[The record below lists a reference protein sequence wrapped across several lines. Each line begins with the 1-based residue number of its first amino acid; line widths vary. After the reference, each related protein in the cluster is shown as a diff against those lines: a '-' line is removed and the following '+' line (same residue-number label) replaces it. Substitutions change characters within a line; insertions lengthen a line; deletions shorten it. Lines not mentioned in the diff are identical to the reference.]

1 MGKPDRLGVHPFIS
15 AWKPKVPADNKL
27 LEVLV
32 FCQIFYRGI
41 AVVLLEMRQRAG
53 SALTDERHGNIS
65 LNNEQHLF
73 TGAGMCKIV
82 RKKLRN
88 ALEGGVNCAFCYV
101 ETSGKME

>member
-1 MGKPDRLGVHPFIS
+1 METKSTSRQQAVRKFR
-15 AWKPKVPADNKL
+15 
-27 LEVLV
+27 

-73 TGAGMCKIV
+73 TSIEMYKFA
-82 RKKLRN
+82 RKKLWK